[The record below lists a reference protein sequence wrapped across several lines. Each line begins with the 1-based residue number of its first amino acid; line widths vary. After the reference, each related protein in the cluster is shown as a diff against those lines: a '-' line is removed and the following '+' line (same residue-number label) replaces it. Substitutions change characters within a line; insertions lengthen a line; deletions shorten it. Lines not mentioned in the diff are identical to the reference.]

1 MILARASRRYLWRHP
16 WIVGLSVLGVAL
28 GVAVVV
34 AVDLANASARR
45 AFLLSVE
52 ALSGKASHEI
62 VGGPAGVDES
72 VYRRLRVELGVQ
84 ESAPVVEGYARTLE
98 RPGRTLHLL
107 GVDPFAEGRFR
118 DFGYGDAEAEAPAF
132 VRLLTEPATAL
143 LTPQAAR
150 ALGVTPGKRLEVRI
164 GGKRRA
170 LEIVGVLTAADPLT
184 RQSLASVLLTDI
196 ATAQELLDMQGR
208 LSRIDLRVADGD
220 AERLQR
226 IRSILPAGADI
237 VRAERRSQALEQM
250 TRAFRTNLTALSLLA
265 LVVGMFLIYNI
276 MTFSVLERRALLA
289 TLRALGVTR
298 RQLFALVLGEA
309 ATVGLVGTAAGVVL
323 GTLLGQ
329 GLVRHVVQTI
339 NDLYFVLAVQ
349 DIALVPASLAKGV
362 ALGVGASVL
371 TALAPAWEATRV
383 PVASV
388 LRRSVVE
395 ASVRRR
401 VPAAAL
407 SGLGLAVIGVVLL
420 LIPSRSLALS
430 YAAIFFVIA
439 GFALAVPALTLGLL
453 RAYELVVA
461 RRLGAIARMAGRGVA
476 AALSRTGVAVAALAV
491 AVSATMGV
499 GLMIDSFRHSFLHWL
514 DETLQA
520 DIYVS
525 APVVETSPSAAT
537 LDRALAGRLAAV
549 PGVAQI
555 STGRR
560 VRLEGE
566 DAVTQLFVVDT
577 DWQRFRR
584 FRFKRGNP
592 EEAWRALQQG
602 DAVLLS
608 EPYAYR
614 HGLQPGDAVRLRTA
628 SGDRRFAVAGIY
640 YDYGSDEG
648 RVTMSRPT
656 YERHWNDRAISS
668 IAVSAQPGVDID
680 ALAERLRAAAG
691 EEQELIIR
699 SNRALRAASIEVFER
714 TFTITGVL
722 RVLAT
727 IVAVIGVLSALMALA
742 LERGRELAVLRA
754 IGLTP
759 ARLWILLTGETG
771 LMGLIAGLLAV
782 PLGVGMALA
791 LILVINRRSFGW
803 SLDVT
808 IDPLI
813 LVQGVVLAT
822 TAALAAGL
830 YPALRMA
837 RRAPAAALREE

>member
-1 MILARASRRYLWRHP
+1 MILARASRRYLGRHP
-16 WIVGLSVLGVAL
+16 WVVGLAVIGVAL

-52 ALSGKASHEI
+52 TLSGKASHEI
-62 VGGPAGVDES
+62 VGGPGGVEEA
-72 VYRRLRVELGVQ
+72 VYRRLRVELGIRDC
-84 ESAPVVEGYARTLE
+84 APVVEGYVRTRD

-107 GVDPFAEGRFR
+107 GIDPFAEDRFR
-118 DFGYGDAEAEAPAF
+118 AFGYGQVEGPAF
-132 VRLLTEPATAL
+132 VRLLTEPQTVL
-143 LTPQAAR
+143 LTEQSAAV
-150 ALGVTPGKRLEVRI
+150 LGVSPGQRLEVRI

-170 LEIVGVLTAADPLT
+170 LEIVGFLKAPDPLT
-184 RQSLASVLLTDI
+184 QQSLSSVLLTDI

-208 LSRIDLRVADGD
+208 LSRIDLRVPDGD
-220 AERLQR
+220 ANRLLQ
-226 IRSILPAGADI
+226 IRSVLPAGADI
-237 VRAERRSQALEQM
+237 VRAERRSQALDQM

-276 MTFSVLERRALLA
+276 MTFSVLQRRTLLA

-298 RQLFALVLGEA
+298 GQLFALVLCEA
-309 ATVGLVGTAAGVVL
+309 ASVGLVGTALGVVL
-323 GTLLGQ
+323 GMLLAQ
-329 GLVRHVVQTI
+329 WLVHLVVQTI

-349 DIALVPASLAKGV
+349 DIALLPASLVKGV
-362 ALGVGASVL
+362 ALGVGASAL
-371 TALAPAWEATRV
+371 TALAPAWEATRA

-388 LRRSVVE
+388 LRRSTIE
-395 ASVRRR
+395 ASAQAR

-407 SGLGLAVIGVVLL
+407 SGLGLAVIGVALL
-420 LIPSRSLALS
+420 LVPSRSLGLS
-430 YAAIFFVIA
+430 YAAIFLVIA
-439 GFALAVPALTLGLL
+439 GFALSVPALTLALL
-453 RAYELVVA
+453 RIYEVFIG
-461 RRLGAIARMAGRGVA
+461 RRLGVTARLAGRGVA

-491 AVSATMGV
+491 AVSAMIGV
-499 GLMIDSFRHSFLHWL
+499 GLMIDSFRQSFLHWL
-514 DETLQA
+514 DQTLQA

-525 APVVETSPSAAT
+525 APVVETLPSAAT
-537 LDRALAGRLAAV
+537 IEHALVERLSAV
-549 PGVAQI
+549 PGVAQL

-566 DAVTQLFVVDT
+566 DGVTQLFVIDT
-577 DWQRFRR
+577 DWRRFRR
-584 FRFKRGNP
+584 FRFQRGDP
-592 EEAWRALQQG
+592 EEAWRALQEG

-614 HGLQPGDAVRLRTA
+614 HGLQLGDAVHLRTA
-628 SGDRRFAVAGIY
+628 SGDRRFAVAGVY

-656 YERHWNDRAISS
+656 YERHWRDRGITS
-668 IAVSAQPGVDID
+668 IAISAQPGVEID
-680 ALAERLRAAAG
+680 VLAERLRAAVG
-691 EEQELIIR
+691 DEQELIIR

-771 LMGLIAGLLAV
+771 LIGLIAGLLAV

-791 LILVINRRSFGW
+791 LILVINRRAFGW
-803 SLDVT
+803 SLDVA
-808 IDPLI
+808 IDPW
-813 LVQGVVLAT
+813 VLASGVLLAT
-822 TAALAAGL
+822 VAAVAAGL

-837 RRAPAAALREE
+837 RRVPAAALREE